1 MMVGK
6 YILSIDQGTTSSR
19 AVLFDSFGGVAGMGQ
34 REFPQIYPQPGYVEH
49 DAVQILQTTLYA
61 MRQAVEKA
69 GVHARDIAAISIT
82 NQRETTVAW
91 DCLLYTSPLD
101 GGVGPNGVQV
111 RLEGHSQLF
120 SHSLAPFLVV
130 VPQAAQLSLGVF
142 LDGFR
147 VLLGVDVPRPYSCNF
162 HGIVLPKEKN
172 FSAYTIAP
180 VGAKSKRFFTKPQK
194 KNAPNG
200 APSFTGIFG

>member
-1 MMVGK
+1 MGVG
-6 YILSIDQGTTSSR
+6 DG
-19 AVLFDSFGGVAGMGQ
+19 
-34 REFPQIYPQPGYVEH
+34 E
-49 DAVQILQTTLYA
+49 LYA
-61 MRQAVEKA
+61 ALPHRLGNLFGVLVGQGQHFLGEDVFARLGGRQQDVPVLV
-69 GVHARDIAAISIT
+69 GGGSH
-82 NQRETTVAW
+82 
-91 DCLLYTSPLD
+91 LHPLD

-162 HGIVLPKEKN
+162 HGIVLPKEK
-172 FSAYTIAP
+172 
-180 VGAKSKRFFTKPQK
+180 
-194 KNAPNG
+194 
-200 APSFTGIFG
+200 IFPPIP